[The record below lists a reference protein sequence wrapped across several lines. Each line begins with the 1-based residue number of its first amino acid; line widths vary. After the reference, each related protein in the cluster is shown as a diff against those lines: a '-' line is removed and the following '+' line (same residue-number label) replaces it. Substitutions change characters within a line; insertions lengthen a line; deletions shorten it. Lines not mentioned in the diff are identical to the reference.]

1 MVGSANFIS
10 EKVEFLN
17 TLVCNSGV
25 MTDDDERSLSIGIIA
40 QNLKKLVGVSPRA

>member
-1 MVGSANFIS
+1 MVMEMVTKMN
-10 EKVEFLN
+10 
-17 TLVCNSGV
+17 VCNSGV

>member
-17 TLVCNSGV
+17 TLMIMLIWAPVV
-25 MTDDDERSLSIGIIA
+25 LA
-40 QNLKKLVGVSPRA
+40 QVAKK